1 MTTTTI
7 QRLLRLPTRLLYA
20 KRPGAK
26 PGLFFCVAQMAG
38 YLRFPSSFAFI
49 RPWLWLGVAFAV
61 SGCSSGSPLAT
72 AKDLV
77 FYAWNP
83 DTEIEQARLDPRFAY
98 ARVEHEGRLSLL
110 ALAYE
115 ESKNSAQARRQVFV
129 SGSKE
134 TLIIEQG
141 VIRGFSSVS
150 RQWVMQKGQ
159 VTVQPGYQLLP
170 AMSVPET
177 TTPPPSVESKLYI
190 SPSGAPTDFVWQSIP
205 GGWAAFQSSK
215 TLDSTPGPWLFTY
228 QCLQENFCLAVQ
240 AWSAS
245 LQEQVRL
252 VR

>member
-1 MTTTTI
+1 LNLLNPITTALS
-7 QRLLRLPTRLLYA
+7 LLSVL
-20 KRPGAK
+20 
-26 PGLFFCVAQMAG
+26 M
-38 YLRFPSSFAFI
+38 I
-49 RPWLWLGVAFAV
+49 
-61 SGCSSGSPLAT
+61 SGCSAGSPLAS
-72 AKDLV
+72 AKDLAL
-77 FYAWNP
+77 FAWNP
-83 DTEIEQARLDPRFAY
+83 NAQVEIAQLDPRFAY

-134 TLIIEQG
+134 ILIIEQG

-177 TTPPPSVESKLYI
+177 KTPPPSVESKLYI
-190 SPSGAPTDFVWQSIP
+190 SASVATTDFFWQPIP
-205 GGWAAFQSSK
+205 GGWAAFESSK
-215 TLDSTPGPWLFTY
+215 TLDSTPSPWLFTY